1 MEGIKLSQNDFSIS
15 RNGVYINK
23 NLKSPGMLLIFAN
36 WCGHCQRFKPTFNEL
51 CRQLGNDFHCI
62 SIEDTQLQQND
73 NLIKALNFRGFPTIK
88 FFDQSGKII
97 GEYNG
102 ERSKAELLKHICKVY
117 HYCTSKT
124 KV

>member
-1 MEGIKLSQNDFSIS
+1 MEGIKLSSNDFSIS
-15 RNGVYINK
+15 INGIYINK

-73 NLIKALNFRGFPTIK
+73 NLVKALNFRGFPTIK
-88 FFDQSGKII
+88 FFDKSGKII
-97 GEYNG
+97 SEYNG
-102 ERSKAELLKHICKVY
+102 ERSKTELLKHICKVY
-117 HYCTSKT
+117 HYCASEM
-124 KV
+124 

>member
-73 NLIKALNFRGFPTIK
+73 SLIKALNFRGFPTIK

-102 ERSKAELLKHICKVY
+102 ERSKTELLKHICKVY
-117 HYCTSKT
+117 HYCNSQTNI
-124 KV
+124 